1 MIKHILSI
9 IWNQRRSNGWIF
21 AELLVVAGVFWLMVD
36 MFYVDTRTYYSPLGF
51 DITNVWRFK
60 LSEQERNPSDSLPGV
75 FSPLSDADH
84 DGRAGEADPLD
95 VANTPMVRGGGSLR
109 YLLLLSLL
117 DGKFLEGDRASG
129 W

>member
-51 DITNVWRFK
+51 DITNV
-60 LSEQERNPSDSLPGV
+60 
-75 FSPLSDADH
+75 
-84 DGRAGEADPLD
+84 
-95 VANTPMVRGGGSLR
+95 
-109 YLLLLSLL
+109 
-117 DGKFLEGDRASG
+117 
-129 W
+129 